1 MTFTASYIIFW
12 LLVFHKMIT
21 QENKI
26 VMNSA
31 HTKNISNSPVILRK
45 VMLYLI
51 TCIYDIA
58 LSSNTV
64 SKVSC
69 SDLLEGIVSIHCFLV
84 SCGVS
89 TDEEKRGDTNES
101 CTIKCM

>member
-1 MTFTASYIIFW
+1 MNFT
-12 LLVFHKMIT
+12 
-21 QENKI
+21 
-26 VMNSA
+26 

-64 SKVSC
+64 LKVSC

-84 SCGVS
+84 SCGVPI
-89 TDEEKRGDTNES
+89 DEEQNSDANES
-101 CTIKCM
+101 CKEQNRMNW

>member
-1 MTFTASYIIFW
+1 
-12 LLVFHKMIT
+12 MIS

-26 VMNSA
+26 VMNFT
-31 HTKNISNSPVILRK
+31 HTKIISNPPVMLRK
-45 VMLYLI
+45 VMLYLV